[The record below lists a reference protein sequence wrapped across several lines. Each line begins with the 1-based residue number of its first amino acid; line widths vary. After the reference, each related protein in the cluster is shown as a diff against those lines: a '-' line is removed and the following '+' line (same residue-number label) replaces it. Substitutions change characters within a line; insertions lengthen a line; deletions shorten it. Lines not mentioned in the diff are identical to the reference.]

1 MDERLRPVLVRRIPS
16 EVACGDS
23 LARETSRLNGNSRIR
38 AILCFSS
45 LKDSGGGEIFGEGL
59 ELDTTRKQS
68 GKTEYPNALYP
79 RGERNAV
86 LGREADRTSTY
97 FSMMITGN
105 PAFDSWRACSSAAL
119 RLEKVPN

>member
-23 LARETSRLNGNSRIR
+23 LARETARLNGNSRIR

-59 ELDTTRKQS
+59 ELDTTRKQF
-68 GKTEYPNALYP
+68 GKSEYPT
-79 RGERNAV
+79 RFTRE
-86 LGREADRTSTY
+86 GREMQFWDARRTEHPPTS
-97 FSMMITGN
+97 
-105 PAFDSWRACSSAAL
+105 P
-119 RLEKVPN
+119 